1 VLAVKRFALRPDRV
15 LVAIA
20 VRGEDEARG
29 VLHAEP
35 HGTEQDGVGG
45 AGAGGVQAVEADPGV
60 FTVQH
65 GHPALGVG
73 LLRLNNTKHKVKITI
88 HPGRRRT
95 RAQGSNT
102 EF

>member
-1 VLAVKRFALRPDRV
+1 VRVHIPRQAVFTLAALVLAVKRFALRPDRV

-35 HGTEQDGVGG
+35 HGAKQDGVGG
-45 AGAGGVQAVEADPGV
+45 AGASGVQAVEADPGI

-65 GHPALGVG
+65 GHLGLGVG
-73 LLRLNNTKHKVKITI
+73 LLRLNNKN
-88 HPGRRRT
+88 T
-95 RAQGSNT
+95 RLK
-102 EF
+102 